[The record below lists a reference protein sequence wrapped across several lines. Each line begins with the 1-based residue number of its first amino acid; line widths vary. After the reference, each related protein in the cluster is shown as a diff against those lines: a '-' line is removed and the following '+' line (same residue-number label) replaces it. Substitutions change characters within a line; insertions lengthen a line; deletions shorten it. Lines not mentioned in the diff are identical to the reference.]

1 MAFALSSY
9 LLGHFASL
17 IGELFL
23 DDLYAITSLKIFENK
38 ESADALYKEVD
49 KLKDPSWGLS
59 PLGTNRGSGI
69 LDLARPPLILALFQ
83 PSLEGWRGCLL
94 DPGCVGKKRF

>member
-1 MAFALSSY
+1 
-9 LLGHFASL
+9 
-17 IGELFL
+17 
-23 DDLYAITSLKIFENK
+23 
-38 ESADALYKEVD
+38 
-49 KLKDPSWGLS
+49 
-59 PLGTNRGSGI
+59 LGTNRGSGI